1 MDHVL
6 VEMDDDFG
14 GNVDLGRGVVT
25 ASGLGVPIEARL
37 RSLAIGI
44 LYEACRVQKF
54 DVDELRMF
62 DDTFIERMFDL
73 VELTRNVD
81 DETLNYSVIKL
92 IVALNEQFM
101 VAAMPSSAVDPQSG
115 KRKKERKGYNKILEV
130 LMRRVHSSKTFGE
143 NIIFMLNRA
152 SNTEEDLVMQLL
164 LLKILYVLF
173 TTPGTQEYF
182 YTNDLRVLVDVFLR
196 ELVDLPEESE
206 ALRHTYLRVLNP
218 LLTNTQLRDIPY
230 KATQIRR
237 TLQVLISQDNM
248 REVTPTTKR
257 LVERCLEAEWCK
269 SLPPD
274 PETSIPSKPIHPA
287 LNSVFTPSFPTLHSH
302 SAVHLASV
310 DDEVL
315 EPPQPAFRFKTLH
328 KSLSAE
334 VLQPPTIPNADHQA
348 AGGEHHRSGSNPQT
362 VTNYRKPPAIP
373 EGAMKPR
380 KKSFIQS
387 SDPDV
392 LAAVTVHRTAL
403 PEGSSH
409 HPNMPH
415 GKSPLNTGR
424 RPSLGNADLPRDR
437 KPPPPVPKLDR
448 TSLDSHVPPKIVAGS
463 ANPLVH
469 RREPPAV
476 PSKAKK
482 PKTSGTISD
491 SPLSKL
497 AYSATT
503 VAR

>member
-1 MDHVL
+1 
-6 VEMDDDFG
+6 
-14 GNVDLGRGVVT
+14 
-25 ASGLGVPIEARL
+25 
-37 RSLAIGI
+37 
-44 LYEACRVQKF
+44 
-54 DVDELRMF
+54 
-62 DDTFIERMFDL
+62 
-73 VELTRNVD
+73 
-81 DETLNYSVIKL
+81 
-92 IVALNEQFM
+92 
-101 VAAMPSSAVDPQSG
+101 MPASAVDPQSG
-115 KRKKERKGYNKILEV
+115 KRKKDRKAPPNKILDV

-164 LLKILYVLF
+164 LLKTLYILF

-196 ELVDLPEESE
+196 ELIDLPEESE

-218 LLTNTQLRDIPY
+218 LLTNTQLREMPY

-237 TLQVLISQDNM
+237 TLHALISHDNM

-257 LVERCLEAEWCK
+257 LVERCLNAEWCV
-269 SLPPD
+269 SLPPE
-274 PETSIPSKPIHPA
+274 PEASSIPSKPIHPA
-287 LNSVFTPSFPTLHSH
+287 LNAVFTSTFPSLHSH
-302 SAVHLASV
+302 SAVHLPSL

-334 VLQPPTIPNADHQA
+334 VLQPPTVPNADQPST
-348 AGGEHHRSGSNPQT
+348 GGEHHRSGSNPQSAP
-362 VTNYRKPPAIP
+362 NYRKPPAIP

-380 KKSFIQS
+380 KKSFVQS
-387 SDPDV
+387 SAPDV
-392 LAAVTVHRTAL
+392 HVSVSVHRTAL
-403 PEGSSH
+403 PENH
-409 HPNMPH
+409 HPHSTNMPH
-415 GKSPLNTGR
+415 GPKSPHNSGR

-448 TSLDSHVPPKIVAGS
+448 TSLDSKVPPKMVAGN
-463 ANPLVH
+463 ANPVVH
-469 RREPPAV
+469 RREPPAI
-476 PSKAKK
+476 PSKSKK